1 SLNYTA
7 VSDSNGKVVF
17 SNVPGGYYNI
27 TVYYWG
33 ENVKEETLL
42 VKDNAHMSIPTKVG
56 FYKAKYNELVEKY
69 RKLEVEHKNLIEK
82 YSDLEERYQKLTNQ
96 LNYFVLI
103 IISLSIMLLFLAGY
117 LVTEFFL

>member
-1 SLNYTA
+1 
-7 VSDSNGKVVF
+7 
-17 SNVPGGYYNI
+17 
-27 TVYYWG
+27 
-33 ENVKEETLL
+33 
-42 VKDNAHMSIPTKVG
+42 MSIPTKVG